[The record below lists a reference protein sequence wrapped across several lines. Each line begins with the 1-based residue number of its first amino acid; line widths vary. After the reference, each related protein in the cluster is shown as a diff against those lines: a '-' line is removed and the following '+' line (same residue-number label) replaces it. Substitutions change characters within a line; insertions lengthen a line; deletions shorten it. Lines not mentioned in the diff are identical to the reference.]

1 MRATNIAHST
11 QKQGDIETNN
21 TTAPPNKGP
30 LKPRTPLHP
39 KTAPESPI
47 SHPQRRW
54 RFQLRL
60 SLREQRRQGFH
71 TTGPPGLQGQAAV
84 PAGDDDTTASQISHA
99 IRLEEVST
107 TSENVAIPT
116 LLIHDSKESRGNCMR
131 NWGSSAMMWILINTT
146 HPTGAEGA
154 GGTGGHG
161 CCVRGRRRGLTG
173 QQADAPIRTSAHQA
187 PLVWRA
193 PAVTGGPGC
202 DAHGR
207 RGLAGLRDDAPSH
220 TSAIQRRRCGGCRR
234 DRRARAGFEAR
245 RRTK

>member
-1 MRATNIAHST
+1 MVTLKPT
-11 QKQGDIETNN
+11 TPLLTPN
-21 TTAPPNKGP
+21 TGP
-30 LKPRTPLHP
+30 LKPTTPLRP
-39 KTAPESPI
+39 KNAPKPPI
-47 SHPQRRW
+47 SHPRRRRRFQSHAGTSEQRRQG
-54 RFQLRL
+54 FQLRL

-71 TTGPPGLQGQAAV
+71 TTGPPGRQGQAAV

-154 GGTGGHG
+154 GGPVGTAAVPVGGGGAWPGNKPTRRSARQHTRPHWCG
-161 CCVRGRRRGLTG
+161 GR
-173 QQADAPIRTSAHQA
+173 
-187 PLVWRA
+187 
-193 PAVTGGPGC
+193 
-202 DAHGR
+202 R